1 MASIPG
7 HLSLALALLLVLAG
21 CASTTD
27 LPARNPA
34 PVPELTGAPDHVTS
48 LWQVFARYRGTPYL
62 YGGTSARGFDCS
74 GFINTAY
81 SEGLG
86 QQLPRTTSRMLRA
99 GQVVNP
105 QQIEPGDLI
114 FFRIRGKEQ
123 HAGIYM
129 GNNQFIHASTS
140 AGVTLS
146 MLTNNYWKDRFT
158 QARRFVRTPS
168 PASYQAA
175 SADD

>member
-7 HLSLALALLLVLAG
+7 HLSLALTLLLVLAG

-34 PVPELTGAPDHVTS
+34 PVPELTGAPDHVNS

-62 YGGTSARGFDCS
+62 YGGTSAEGFDCS

-81 SEGLG
+81 REALG
-86 QQLPRTTSRMLRA
+86 QQLPRTTGQMLRA
-99 GQVVNP
+99 GQVVP
-105 QQIEPGDLI
+105 PRQIEPGDLV

-129 GNNQFIHASTS
+129 GNGQFIHASTS

-146 MLTNNYWKDRFT
+146 MLNSNYWKDRFT
-158 QARRFVRTPS
+158 QARRFVRTSS
-168 PASYQAA
+168 PASYEAA
-175 SADD
+175 LAD